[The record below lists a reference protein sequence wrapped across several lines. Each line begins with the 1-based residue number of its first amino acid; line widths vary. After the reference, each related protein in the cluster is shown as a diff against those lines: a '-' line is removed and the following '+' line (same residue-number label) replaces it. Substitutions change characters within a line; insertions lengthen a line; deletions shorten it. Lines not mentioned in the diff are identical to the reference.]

1 MLKTTKQITLNGFS
15 EINGENV
22 MSLTATIPS
31 NTGIGNINQYV
42 QNPALYDANKTQV
55 RKDVAEF
62 TAVVY
67 GIEDEMATEETIT
80 A

>member
-22 MSLTATIPS
+22 MSLTATIPRD
-31 NTGIGNINQYV
+31 TGIGSINQYV

-62 TAVVY
+62 TATVY
-67 GIEDEMATEETIT
+67 EIEDGTTVEDTTT
-80 A
+80 T

>member
-1 MLKTTKQITLNGFS
+1 MLKTTRQITLNGFS

-67 GIEDEMATEETIT
+67 EIEDEMAAEETTT